1 MCRVFHFS
9 PRRERVLLVGSV
21 GCREVTPWDI
31 AESLEE
37 LCQLASSAG
46 AQVVETCIQR
56 LERPTAPFY
65 IGKGKAKEIA
75 QRCSRRQATS
85 IIFDDELSPAQGRNL
100 ECITNCKVLDR
111 TQLILDIFAQ
121 RARTREGCLQIE
133 LAQLQYLLPRLT
145 RMWSHLSRQTGGI
158 GTRGPGETQ
167 LEVDRRRVQER
178 ITKLGKGL
186 AAVRKNRSVQR
197 NGRLR
202 TNWPVA
208 ALVGYTNAGKSSLFN
223 RLTRSGVFTEDKPF
237 ATLDPTTRQ
246 VLLPSRQKVL
256 LIDTVGFIRKLPH
269 TLIDAFKATLEET
282 QLADLLIHVVD
293 LSHPRYHEQMIAV
306 DSILEELEVGGKRVI
321 LAFNKVDCVHNPEL
335 VQTQLRRH
343 PGSVAVSAY
352 TGIGIDAFFQQLEVD
367 LGAWRLKAEYQIP
380 LTESALLAELHQSG
394 ISSAHYKDGFAWVT
408 AYISPALR
416 QRLVSFEVTSQL
428 STE

>member
-1 MCRVFHFS
+1 
-9 PRRERVLLVGSV
+9 
-21 GCREVTPWDI
+21 
-31 AESLEE
+31 

-46 AQVVETCIQR
+46 AQVVETCVQR

-65 IGKGKAKEIA
+65 IGRGKAKEIA
-75 QRCSRRQATS
+75 QRCSERRVTS
-85 IIFDDELSPAQGRNL
+85 VIFDDELSPAQGRNL
-100 ECITNCKVLDR
+100 EHITNCKVLDR

-121 RARTREGCLQIE
+121 RARTREGCFQIE

-178 ITKLGKGL
+178 ISKLEKEL
-186 AAVRKNRSVQR
+186 AAVRKNRSIQR
-197 NGRLR
+197 KGRSKK
-202 TNWPVA
+202 NWPVA
-208 ALVGYTNAGKSSLFN
+208 ALIGYTNAGKSSLFN
-223 RLTRSGVFTEDKPF
+223 RLTRSEVVTGNKPF

-282 QLADLLIHVVD
+282 RLADLLIHVVD
-293 LSHPRYHEQMIAV
+293 LSHPRHFEQMIAV
-306 DSILEELEVGGKRVI
+306 DSILKELEVAGKQII
-321 LAFNKVDCVHNPEL
+321 LVFNKVDCVRNPDL
-335 VQTQLRRH
+335 IQMQLRRY

-352 TGIGIDAFFQQLEVD
+352 TGIGIDAFFQQLEMD
-367 LGAWRLKAEYQIP
+367 LSTWRLKVEYHIP
-380 LTESALLAELHQSG
+380 LTESALLAELHQVG
-394 ISSAHYKDGFAWVT
+394 YVSSACYKDGFVLVT

-416 QRLVSFEVTSQL
+416 QRLISFEVTSQQRIAEG
-428 STE
+428 SCP

>member
-1 MCRVFHFS
+1 
-9 PRRERVLLVGSV
+9 LLVGSV
-21 GCREVTPWDI
+21 GCRGTALWDI
-31 AESLEE
+31 AESLDE

-75 QRCSRRQATS
+75 QRCSKKQAAS
-85 IIFDDELSPAQGRNL
+85 VIFDDELSPAQGRNL
-100 ECITNCKVLDR
+100 EHITHCKVLDR

-178 ITKLGKGL
+178 IAKLEKEL
-186 AAVRKNRSVQR
+186 AAVRKNRFIQR
-197 NGRLR
+197 GGRLR
-202 TNWPVA
+202 RNWPVA
-208 ALVGYTNAGKSSLFN
+208 ALIGYTNAGKSSLFN
-223 RLTRSGVFTEDKPF
+223 RLTGSEVTTEDKLF

-293 LSHPRYHEQMIAV
+293 LSHPRYYEQMVAV
-306 DSILEELEVGGKRVI
+306 NSTLEELEVGGKQII
-321 LAFNKVDCVHNPEL
+321 LVFNKVDCVRNPEL
-335 VQTQLRRH
+335 IQTQLRRY

-352 TGIGIDAFFQQLEVD
+352 TGIGIDAFFQQLEMD
-367 LGAWRLKAEYQIP
+367 LSTWRLKVEYQIP
-380 LTESALLAELHQSG
+380 LAESAVLAELHRSG
-394 ISSAHYKDGFAWVT
+394 YVSSAHYKDEFASVT

-416 QRLVSFEVTSQL
+416 QRLISFEVTYQ
-428 STE
+428 

>member
-1 MCRVFHFS
+1 
-9 PRRERVLLVGSV
+9 VGSV
-21 GCREVTPWDI
+21 GCGEVTLWDI
-31 AESLEE
+31 RESLEE

-46 AQVVETCIQR
+46 AQVVETCVQR

-65 IGKGKAKEIA
+65 IGRGKAKEIA
-75 QRCSRRQATS
+75 QRCSERRVTS
-85 IIFDDELSPAQGRNL
+85 VIFDDELSPAQGRNL
-100 ECITNCKVLDR
+100 EHITNCKVLDR

-121 RARTREGCLQIE
+121 RARTREGCFQIE

-178 ITKLGKGL
+178 ISKLEKEL
-186 AAVRKNRSVQR
+186 AAVRKNRSIQR
-197 NGRLR
+197 KGRSKK
-202 TNWPVA
+202 NWPVA
-208 ALVGYTNAGKSSLFN
+208 ALIGYTNAGKSSLFN
-223 RLTRSGVFTEDKPF
+223 RLTRSEVVTGNKPF

-282 QLADLLIHVVD
+282 RLADLLIHVVD
-293 LSHPRYHEQMIAV
+293 LSHPRHYEQMIAV
-306 DSILEELEVGGKRVI
+306 NSILKELEVAGKQII
-321 LAFNKVDCVHNPEL
+321 LVFNKIDCVRNPDL
-335 VQTQLRRH
+335 IQMQLRRY

-352 TGIGIDAFFQQLEVD
+352 TGIGIDAFFQQLEMD
-367 LGAWRLKAEYQIP
+367 LSTWRLKVEYHIP
-380 LTESALLAELHQSG
+380 LTESALLAELHQVG
-394 ISSAHYKDGFAWVT
+394 YVSSACYKDGFVLVT

-416 QRLVSFEVTSQL
+416 QRLISFEVTSQQRIAEG
-428 STE
+428 SCP